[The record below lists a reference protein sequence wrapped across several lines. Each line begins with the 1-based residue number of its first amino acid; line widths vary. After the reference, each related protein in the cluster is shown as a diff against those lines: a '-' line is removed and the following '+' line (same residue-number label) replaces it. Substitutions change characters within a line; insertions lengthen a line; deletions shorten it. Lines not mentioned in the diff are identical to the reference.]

1 MIEFIPSFILR
12 YILFSLFDSFFIKK
26 TAIVL
31 QTNFAKTVQN
41 GQRKIYDRAESA
53 MKFQKL
59 SKKVTIV
66 SQLCTLETNFD
77 SLRSRFRTEKCSARQ
92 LKKQKRLKN

>member
-1 MIEFIPSFILR
+1 MF
-12 YILFSLFDSFFIKK
+12 FSLFDSFLKK
-26 TAIVL
+26 KLVL
-31 QTNFAKTVQN
+31 QTNFSKTVQN
-41 GQRKIYDRAESA
+41 GQKKIYDRAESA

-92 LKKQKRLKN
+92 RKNKKG

>member
-1 MIEFIPSFILR
+1 MIHFL
-12 YILFSLFDSFFIKK
+12 YKK
-26 TAIVL
+26 KAIVL
-31 QTNFAKTVQN
+31 QTNFTKAVQN
-41 GQRKIYDRAESA
+41 GQKKIYDRAESA

-77 SLRSRFRTEKCSARQ
+77 FLRSRFRTEKCSARQ
-92 LKKQKRLKN
+92 IKKTKG

>member
-1 MIEFIPSFILR
+1 MF
-12 YILFSLFDSFFIKK
+12 FSLFDSFFIKK
-26 TAIVL
+26 SYS
-31 QTNFAKTVQN
+31 FADKLYKNCSKWTK
-41 GQRKIYDRAESA
+41 KIYDRAESA

-92 LKKQKRLKN
+92 KKTKG